1 MELNISP
8 IDSRYSNLCDII
20 RPYVSDYGI
29 NKIRYEI
36 ELKYLRFLLK
46 IVYNYDLENE
56 LVNKMINNFSSDD
69 FNTVKRIE
77 LNTNHDIKAIEYFIK
92 NMLFTNDVLDEKYI
106 EMVHFGLTSQ
116 DINSV
121 TNTLCLKRAI
131 ENGLILKLDNLLHN
145 IDIAANSWWSNAM
158 ISKTHGQ
165 CAVTTSMGKELMV
178 FYSRLSIQISKLE
191 EIKYTSKFGGAVG
204 NLNAHYLCFECIDWD
219 EIMDEIRQ
227 KKR

>member
-56 LVNKMINNFSSDD
+56 LVNNMINNFSSDD
-69 FNTVKRIE
+69 FNTIKRIE

-131 ENGLILKLDNLLHN
+131 ENCLILKLDF
-145 IDIAANSWWSNAM
+145 NSFTTKSKS
-158 ISKTHGQ
+158 IS
-165 CAVTTSMGKELMV
+165 
-178 FYSRLSIQISKLE
+178 IS
-191 EIKYTSKFGGAVG
+191 V
-204 NLNAHYLCFECIDWD
+204 
-219 EIMDEIRQ
+219 R
-227 KKR
+227 